1 VNYPSGQVLILED
14 NPSWQENYAEIVSGM
29 GYVYSVAAT
38 AADALMK
45 LVQRLY
51 HVVIV
56 DLSLAQD
63 DPRNRD
69 GMKVL
74 KWINQMGEGTQG
86 IVSTGYAF
94 PRAIRDIFKEGGAFD
109 LVEKGG
115 GNQEELEMMIRKG
128 VATARQYMI
137 AHPIL
142 PAYRSQALDSEMLV
156 QKLDMNRAQLD
167 VLLKTILYLRH
178 ELFGNADGVM
188 VQKATL
194 DFQPEMLSI
203 DVPRLLPHRQ
213 PARLLVSS
221 NAAIVML
228 KYWDRVFERGLL
240 VRISK
245 YEQIEKEYEYFST
258 HISEPGIF
266 GLAQVSQ
273 PYYSDRF
280 GGLIYVLEQ
289 TEMLFSEF
297 EHPWE
302 HLLTE
307 M

>member
-1 VNYPSGQVLILED
+1 
-14 NPSWQENYAEIVSGM
+14 
-29 GYVYSVAAT
+29 
-38 AADALMK
+38 
-45 LVQRLY
+45 
-51 HVVIV
+51 
-56 DLSLAQD
+56 
-63 DPRNRD
+63 
-69 GMKVL
+69 
-74 KWINQMGEGTQG
+74 
-86 IVSTGYAF
+86 
-94 PRAIRDIFKEGGAFD
+94 
-109 LVEKGG
+109 
-115 GNQEELEMMIRKG
+115 
-128 VATARQYMI
+128 
-137 AHPIL
+137 
-142 PAYRSQALDSEMLV
+142 
-156 QKLDMNRAQLD
+156 
-167 VLLKTILYLRH
+167 
-178 ELFGNADGVM
+178 M